1 MKALYLSA
9 AHKSSGKTTVTLG
22 LCAAYA
28 ARGLSVSP
36 FKKGPDYIDPM
47 WLSMAAGLPCHTLD
61 FYTMEQEEILSL
73 YHQERHGSDLV
84 LVEGNKGLYD
94 GLSVDGSD
102 SNGAMAKLLNLPV
115 TLVINTNGITRGIAP
130 LLLGYQQFDPKIRF
144 AGVILNQTASTRH
157 ESKLRQVVEHYT
169 DLPVLGAIRRHAD
182 LEIVERHLG
191 LVPSNEADAARQKI
205 DSIRQAVE
213 SQVDLD
219 LLLQCAEVKE
229 DDSPTSS
236 LVELVHVEAES
247 GAETEQKSLLRIG
260 IARDEAFGFYY
271 AADLEAFHQQGAEL
285 VPFSPIH
292 DQMLPEVDGLL
303 IGGGFPETHM
313 APLEQNHKMREQI
326 REVIEAGMPA
336 YAECGG
342 LMYLSR
348 QIRWHNRTSE
358 MVGVIPGDCQMHRRP
373 QGRGYARFQ
382 RAGEAEDTPAH
393 EFHYSSLEGLPA
405 ELEYAY
411 TIHRGYGIDGKRD
424 GIVYK
429 NLLASYVHQR
439 NTRQNP
445 WVKGFIDR
453 VRQIKNSRHKE

>member
-1 MKALYLSA
+1 
-9 AHKSSGKTTVTLG
+9 
-22 LCAAYA
+22 
-28 ARGLSVSP
+28 
-36 FKKGPDYIDPM
+36 M

-73 YHQERHGSDLV
+73 YHQERQGSDLV

-115 TLVINTNGITRGIAP
+115 ALVINTNGITRGIAP
-130 LLLGYQQFDPKIRF
+130 LLLGYQQFDPEIRF
-144 AGVILNQTASTRH
+144 AGVILNQTGNARH
-157 ESKLRQVVEHYT
+157 ESKLQQVVEHYT
-169 DLPVLGAIRRHAD
+169 DFPVLGAIRRHPD

-205 DSIRQAVE
+205 ESIRQAVE

-219 LLLQCAEVKE
+219 RLLECASDQEEAAPPSFEPICFEKE
-229 DDSPTSS
+229 EP
-236 LVELVHVEAES
+236 
-247 GAETEQKSLLRIG
+247 LRIG

-271 AADLEAFHQQGAEL
+271 AADLEAFRQQGAEL

-292 DQMLPEVDGLL
+292 DQQLPEVDGLL

-313 APLEQNHKMREQI
+313 APLEQNHKMRSQI
-326 REVIEAGMPA
+326 REAIEAGLPT

-348 QIRWHNRTSE
+348 QIRWQGRASE
-358 MVGVIPGDCQMHRRP
+358 MVGVIPGECQMHRRP

-382 RAGEAEDTPAH
+382 RTGEAHETPAH
-393 EFHYSSLEGLPA
+393 EFHYSSLEGLPTGI
-405 ELEYAY
+405 EYAY
-411 TIHRGYGIDGKRD
+411 IIHRGYGIDGKQD
-424 GIVYK
+424 GMIYK

-445 WVKGFIDR
+445 WVKGFLDR
-453 VRQIKNSRHKE
+453 VRKIKNS